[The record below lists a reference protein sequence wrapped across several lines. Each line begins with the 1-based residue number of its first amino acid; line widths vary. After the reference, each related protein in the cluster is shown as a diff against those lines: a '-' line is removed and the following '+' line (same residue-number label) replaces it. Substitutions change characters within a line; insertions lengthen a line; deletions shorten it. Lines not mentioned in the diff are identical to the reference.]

1 MRNRLNI
8 WHVDLITMK
17 IQQFYTPY
25 LENTTNGHERIRV
38 YKNSLILEYPCPGY
52 TDCSPYIL
60 TLDKGRYIFEVW
72 GAQGGGN
79 NTGIEKTEQGGKGGY
94 SKGSFDLSEPKKFYI
109 YIGSSGINGG
119 NGGFNGGGA
128 VGSTRWTNS
137 QEAENRA
144 PGGGATD
151 IRLNKGTPIALK
163 SVDFYTVYFGPEE
176 SLKSRII
183 VAGGG
188 GGRSEKYGFG
198 GGLTGYHGI
207 IAQSTSGS
215 QTAGGKTEI
224 GIDGDL
230 GYGGYTQKDDVG
242 ISGGG
247 GGYYGGGATS
257 NALGGSGFIDTTF
270 FYRYETIPGNETV
283 PTPFGGFG
291 QGHSGDGVAK
301 ITYVN
306 AFYGCTKEMRIQ
318 IRLFLTLYISLYVKF

>member
-1 MRNRLNI
+1 MN
-8 WHVDLITMK
+8 VDDGSVEYLGNNSYYYSY
-17 IQQFYTPY
+17 QGTPKKVVLKRGIY
-25 LENTTNGHERIRV
+25 CVEL
-38 YKNSLILEYPCPGY
+38 
-52 TDCSPYIL
+52 
-60 TLDKGRYIFEVW
+60 W
-72 GAQGGGN
+72 GASGGGPF
-79 NTGIEKTEQGGKGGY
+79 GGKGGY
-94 SKGSFDLSEPKKFYI
+94 SSGILTLHNQKSLFFYI
-109 YIGSSGINGG
+109 GG
-119 NGGFNGGGA
+119 QGKSYPGNPYDGCIEGGWNGGGDA
-128 VGSTRWTNS
+128 CAIMYQNS
-137 QEAENRA
+137 
-144 PGGGATD
+144 GGGGTD
-151 IRLNKGTPIALK
+151 IRLSQNENYE
-163 SVDFYTVYFGPEE
+163 D
-176 SLKSRII
+176 RII

-215 QTAGGKTEI
+215 QTSGGKTEI

-230 GYGGYTQKDDVG
+230 GYGGYTQKDYAG

-283 PTPFGGFG
+283 PTPFGGFD